1 MHSQQSRSPEKA
13 PLSSIPHRRNGRLA
27 SVRLAQPQGSI
38 SEIPAETQMKRRIFG
53 LENEYG
59 LTCTLNGQRHLSP
72 DNVARYLFE
81 KVIPGARNAN
91 VFLENGARLYL
102 DTGFHPEYAT
112 PECDDVAELVS
123 HDKAGERIVED
134 LRHQA
139 EQRLREDGLSGGILL
154 FKNNTDSAGNS
165 YGCHENYLV
174 SRDVSFQ
181 RLAEALIPFFVTR
194 QIFAGAG
201 KVLQTP
207 RGFHYCL
214 SQRAQHI
221 CQEISGST
229 TSARSI
235 INTRDEPHADAERYR
250 RLHIIVGDSN
260 MSEVATYLKIGTT
273 ALVLDMIEDG
283 FFDRDYSLQ
292 SPVQAIRDISHDPT
306 LREAIK
312 LKDGRTIT
320 ALQMQLEY
328 LEDATRYVDSINP
341 DPATKDVLARW
352 TDVLTKLESDPMQ
365 LSRELD
371 WVIKKAWID
380 RFMDRHRFSW
390 RDPKVSLLDL
400 QYHDIRPE
408 KGVYYRLALNDQV
421 DRITDEE
428 TIEQAKHVPPQT
440 TRARLRGEFIRQA
453 NLKGK
458 GCRVDWV
465 YLKLNDPERETIVC
479 KDPFQSH
486 DERVERLIRSF

>member
-1 MHSQQSRSPEKA
+1 
-13 PLSSIPHRRNGRLA
+13 
-27 SVRLAQPQGSI
+27 
-38 SEIPAETQMKRRIFG
+38 MKRRIFG
-53 LENEYG
+53 IENEYG
-59 LTCTLNGQRHLSP
+59 LTCTLNGQRRLSP

-112 PECDDVAELVS
+112 PECDDILELVI

-134 LRHQA
+134 LLHQA
-139 EQRLREDGLSGGILL
+139 EKRLREDGISGNILL

-181 RLAEALIPFFVTR
+181 RLAETLIPFFVTR

-221 CQEISGST
+221 CQEISGAT
-229 TSARSI
+229 TSSRSI

-250 RLHIIVGDSN
+250 RLHVIVGDSN

-273 ALVLDMIEDG
+273 AVVLDMIEDG
-283 FFDRDYSLQ
+283 FFEKDYSLQ
-292 SPVQAIRDISHDPT
+292 SPVQAIRDISHDPLMRQT
-306 LREAIK
+306 IR
-312 LKDGRTIT
+312 LKDGRTMT
-320 ALQMQLEY
+320 ALQLQRDYMEAAQ
-328 LEDATRYVDSINP
+328 RYIETIDP
-341 DPATKDVLARW
+341 DPVTKDIVKRW
-352 TDVLTKLESDPMQ
+352 EDVLNRLAEDPMQ
-365 LSRELD
+365 CSREVD
-371 WVIKKAWID
+371 WVIKKEMIET
-380 RFMDRHRFSW
+380 FMVKHRFSW
-390 RDPKVSLLDL
+390 RDPKVSLMDL
-400 QYHDIRPE
+400 QYHDIRPDR
-408 KGVYYRLALNDQV
+408 GLYYLLVKRGLVDRLA
-421 DRITDEE
+421 TDEV
-428 TIEQAKHVPPQT
+428 IEHAKHTPPQT

-458 GCRVDWV
+458 DYRVDWV
-465 YLKLNDPERETIVC
+465 YLKLNDPERETILC

>member
-1 MHSQQSRSPEKA
+1 
-13 PLSSIPHRRNGRLA
+13 
-27 SVRLAQPQGSI
+27 
-38 SEIPAETQMKRRIFG
+38 MKRRIMG

-59 LTCTLNGQRHLSP
+59 LTCTLNGQRRLSP

-112 PECDDVAELVS
+112 PECDDIMELCI

-134 LRHQA
+134 LLHQA
-139 EQRLREDGLSGGILL
+139 EKRLREDGISGNILL

-221 CQEISGST
+221 CQEISGAT
-229 TSARSI
+229 TSSRSI

-250 RLHIIVGDSN
+250 RLHVIVGDSN
-260 MSEVATYLKIGTT
+260 MSEIATYLKVGTT
-273 ALVLDMIEDG
+273 AIVLDMIEDG
-283 FFDRDYSLQ
+283 YFDRDFSLQ

-306 LREAIK
+306 LRETVK
-312 LKDGRTIT
+312 LKDGRSMS
-320 ALQMQLEY
+320 ALEIQREY
-328 LEDATRYVDSINP
+328 LEASRNYYDHQEPDSVTR
-341 DPATKDVLARW
+341 DVLDRW
-352 TDVLTKLESDPMQ
+352 TDLLDRLETDPM
-365 LSRELD
+365 SCWREID
-371 WVIKKAWID
+371 WVIKKDLIENYMA
-380 RFMDRHRFSW
+380 RHRLSW
-390 RDPKVSLLDL
+390 RDPRVSLIDL
-400 QYHDIRPE
+400 QYHDIRPDR
-408 KGVYYRLALNDQV
+408 GLYYRLVQKDMIERLS
-421 DRITDEE
+421 TDEA
-428 TIEQAKHVPPQT
+428 IEQAKHTPPQT
-440 TRARLRGEFIRQA
+440 TRARLRGEFIRRA

-458 GCRVDWV
+458 DYRVDWV
-465 YLKLNDPERETIVC
+465 YLKLNDPERETILC
-479 KDPFQSH
+479 KDPFQAH